1 MTTDRGVG
9 AATTGATAHPALARA
24 RRLLSPLVLAGLLL
38 AVWQVVVRAAHVP
51 TFILPAPSDVWAAAV
66 RTAPLLGE
74 HVVTTLTE
82 AGLGLALGVG
92 VGTALA
98 VVVAALP
105 VLGEAV
111 CPLMTV
117 SQTVPIIVLAPL
129 LILWA
134 GFGLAP
140 KVILV
145 ALTVFFPVLVSAV
158 SAMRAVEADLT
169 DMVAGLGGARRHQ
182 LWLVRLP
189 AALPGALAGLRLAA
203 TYTVGAAVVSEYL
216 AGQSGLG
223 VFVQRS
229 RKAYAVDQIFV
240 AILVIAL
247 LTAVLF
253 VVVDGLCRLATPWQ
267 RERR

>member
-1 MTTDRGVG
+1 VTWR
-9 AATTGATAHPALARA
+9 AL
-24 RRLLSPLVLAGLLL
+24 RRVVAPLVLCAALVV
-38 AVWQVVVRAAHVP
+38 VWQLVVRAKDVP
-51 TFILPAPSDVWAAAV
+51 VFVLPAPTDVWAAAV

-74 HVVTTLTE
+74 HVATTLTE
-82 AGLGLALGVG
+82 AGLGLALGVT
-92 VGTALA
+92 VGGLLA
-98 VVVAALP
+98 VLIAAVPP
-105 VLGEAV
+105 VGDALY
-111 CPLMTV
+111 PLVTF

-158 SAMRAVEADLT
+158 SAMRSVEADLT
-169 DMVAGLGGARRHQ
+169 DLVAGLGGGRRHQ
-182 LWLVRLP
+182 LWFVRLP
-189 AALPGALAGLRLAA
+189 AALPGALSGLRLSA
-203 TYTVGAAVVSEYL
+203 TYVIGAAVVSEYL

-223 VFVQRS
+223 VFIQRS

-240 AILVIAL
+240 AIVVVAA

-253 VVVDGLCRLATPWQ
+253 VVVDALCRLATPWQ
-267 RERR
+267 RERP